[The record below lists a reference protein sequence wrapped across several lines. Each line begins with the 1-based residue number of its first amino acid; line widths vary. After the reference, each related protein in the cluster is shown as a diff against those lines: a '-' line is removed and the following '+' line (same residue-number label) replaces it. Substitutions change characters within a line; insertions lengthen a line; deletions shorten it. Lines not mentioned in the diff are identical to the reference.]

1 MATQLQTLEINSHNA
16 SGIESPVTT
25 ERVFNHKKLQNK
37 SQPIRHGHHKR
48 FRRTRVAR
56 RKKKR
61 LKLKKRKLKRL
72 RSKKQKSKKQKQK
85 FSNRNPGSFFLV
97 HIKRTKNNTVSS
109 LSNLF
114 GNQRTLWTIR
124 GGQIS
129 PGGPKGRRKTRYTQR
144 LLFKSVVKKLLGFG
158 AKHLV
163 IQVKGFTASKR
174 YIFKHFMK
182 RRFKIVMFK
191 DMTGIA
197 HNGCRAP
204 KARRV

>member
-1 MATQLQTLEINSHNA
+1 MTTQVQTLEIKSPEILETKKA
-16 SGIESPVTT
+16 STIE
-25 ERVFNHKKLQNK
+25 KLNDGWSQNK
-37 SQPIRHGHHKR
+37 PQPIRHGHHQR
-48 FRRTRVAR
+48 FRRKRIDR
-56 RKKKR
+56 RKKNQR
-61 LKLKKRKLKRL
+61 QRR
-72 RSKKQKSKKQKQK
+72 KKQTKNLSRQRSNKQKR
-85 FSNRNPGSFFLV
+85 SNPNPGSFFLV

-114 GNQRTLWTIR
+114 GHQRTLWTVR
-124 GGQIS
+124 GGQIN

-182 RRFKIVMFK
+182 RFKIVMFK
-191 DMTGIA
+191 DITGIA

>member
-1 MATQLQTLEINSHNA
+1 MTPQLQISEIKPGPVLETTKA
-16 SGIESPVTT
+16 SKIE
-25 ERVFNHKKLQNK
+25 KLWNGVNK
-37 SQPIRHGHHKR
+37 IQPINHDHHQR
-48 FRRTRVAR
+48 FRRKPIHR
-56 RKKKR
+56 RK
-61 LKLKKRKLKRL
+61 
-72 RSKKQKSKKQKQK
+72 KKQKSKRQKLNGQRLNK
-85 FSNRNPGSFFLV
+85 LKLSNPGNFFLI

-114 GNQRTLWTIR
+114 GHQRTLWTIR

-144 LLFKSVVKKLLGFG
+144 LLFKSVVKKLFGFG

-163 IQVKGFTASKR
+163 IQVKGFSASKR

-182 RRFKIVMFK
+182 RFKIVMFK
-191 DMTGIA
+191 DITGIA